1 MLRTASLRLF
11 AGISAALVA
20 LSGIGPAAANEYT
33 PVAYIE
39 GVVTAPAG
47 TRLDQLEV
55 RVYEIQDYLG
65 YKTAPVGADGRYK
78 VPYSWLQY
86 ANVKVLGGDTGLAD
100 TWYGNV
106 SRQEDATNIP
116 VRGRTVTGVDISVP
130 PGSSISGTISVP
142 PGTDTSALTVV
153 AESEFISPDRG
164 TFPATTRTA
173 GVAPDGSYRI
183 PGLGASTYTV
193 KVQPGTNPL
202 LETWYASGADK
213 EATTAVQVAAGSHK
227 TGIDVTVSKP
237 ASLSG
242 TAVFPPG
249 TTPEQGFVTLH
260 SERGNRIAGG
270 TFAADGAFHLP
281 MVPAG
286 TSRLSFGSTG
296 KPLAFGTL
304 WFPAAGELATAEPL
318 TLREGEARTDLR
330 LQMQPAGSITGTV
343 KGTGGAI
350 VGVSLLDSRDRVVST
365 TRTDATGA
373 YSIGR
378 LGPGAFKV
386 RFGDPGYSHQSAPY
400 MQQFYPG
407 VPEGARSE
415 AAADVIV
422 SAGKVTAGIDAVMT
436 PGAAISGVILDE
448 QGLPLHAHSVN
459 TVSLDGSVEE
469 RRAWTDTAGRFTI
482 SGLSDGDYILET
494 NFDAYSNS
502 LFPLGH
508 LYSGNVRDRQKAQ
521 ILSIRNGQPVDAGT
535 LSYSTAGKT
544 PSAAAGKFMP
554 LPPTRI
560 IDTRTRALPVGSGN
574 KFVLEV
580 AGKAGIPADAG
591 AVALNLTVTEPSSYG
606 NVYAAPFGALQ
617 PDTSNV
623 NYDEQETVPNYV
635 IVPIEEGR
643 ITLGNEGLGT
653 THLIADVAGYF
664 TGGTAADG
672 GAYQPLTPFRAA
684 DSRGTG
690 GTQGGQQFDV
700 QMTGL
705 SKLPADV
712 GAVVV
717 NLTAARVQSWDTGPR
732 TSYGHLTAFASGTP
746 KPATSNVNYD
756 WATGD
761 TPNLAIVPVSADGK
775 ISIANT
781 SPGPVGIIV
790 DVMGY
795 FRKAAATT
803 AGSFQSVAPKRL
815 LDTRQT
821 PAPVGAGKDIHVT
834 VAGANTI
841 PAGAKAAM
849 VNLTATEPR
858 SYGHLT
864 AYPAGKALPT
874 TSNVNYNQGQTVANF
889 AVVPIGADGK
899 ITIRNT
905 SGGGTHIIVDVV
917 GYILG

>member
-1 MLRTASLRLF
+1 M
-11 AGISAALVA
+11 AAIL
-20 LSGIGPAAANEYT
+20 GFCPGPATADDYT

-39 GVVTAPAG
+39 GVVSAPAG
-47 TRLDQLEV
+47 TPLDQLQV

-65 YKTAPVGADGRYK
+65 YKTAPVSADGRYK
-78 VPYSWLQY
+78 VAYSRLQY
-86 ANVKVLGGDTGLAD
+86 TNVKVLGGSTGLAD

-116 VRGRTVTGVDISVP
+116 VRGRTVSGVDISVA
-130 PGSSISGTISVP
+130 PGSAISGVISAP

-153 AESEFISPDRG
+153 AESEFTSPDRG
-164 TFPATTRTA
+164 TFPATSRTA
-173 GVAPDGSYRI
+173 GVSPDGNFRI

-193 KVQPGTNPL
+193 RVQPGSNPL
-202 LETWYASGADK
+202 LETWYGSGADK
-213 EATTAVQVAAGSHK
+213 KATTAVQVSAAVDK
-227 TGIDVTVSKP
+227 TGVNITMAKP

-260 SERGNRIAGG
+260 SESGNKIASG
-270 TFAADGAFHLP
+270 TFGEDGAFHLP

-296 KPLAFGTL
+296 KTLAFGTV
-304 WFPAAGELATAEPL
+304 WYPAAGEFATAERL
-318 TLREGEARTDLR
+318 SLSEGEVRTDLR

-343 KGTGGAI
+343 TGTAGAR
-350 VGVSLLDSRDRVVST
+350 VGVRLLDSQGRLVST
-365 TRTDATGA
+365 GQTDAAGA
-373 YSIGR
+373 YAIGR
-378 LGPGAFKV
+378 LGPGAYKV
-386 RFGDPGYSHQSAPY
+386 RFGDPGYSSQSAPF
-400 MQQFYPG
+400 MPQFYPG
-407 VPEGARSE
+407 APE
-415 AAADVIV
+415 AAGYAAGRDVAV
-422 SAGKVTAGIDAVMT
+422 ASGRTTAGIDAAMT
-436 PGAAISGVILDE
+436 PGAGISGVILDE
-448 QGLPLHAHSVN
+448 QGTPLNAHSVN

-469 RRAWTDTAGRFTI
+469 RGAWTDATGRFTI
-482 SGLSDGDYILET
+482 PGLSDGDYILET

-521 ILSIRNGQPVDAGT
+521 VLSIRNGQSVDAGT
-535 LSYSTAGKT
+535 LSYGTAGKT
-544 PSAAAGKFMP
+544 PSTAAGKFVP
-554 LPPTRI
+554 LPPMRI
-560 IDTRTRALPVGSGN
+560 LDTRTRALPVQPGSN
-574 KFVLEV
+574 FVLEI

-606 NVYAAPFGALQ
+606 NVYAAPFGSLQ

-635 IVPIEEGR
+635 VVPIKEGR
-643 ITLGNEGLGT
+643 IALGNEGMGT
-653 THLIADVAGYF
+653 AHLIADVAGYF
-664 TGGTAADG
+664 TGGTPTDS
-672 GAYQPLTPFRAA
+672 GAYQPLAPFRAA

-690 GTQGGQQFDV
+690 GTPGGQQFDV

-717 NLTAARVQSWDTGPR
+717 NLTAARIQSWDTGPLS
-732 TSYGHLTAFASGTP
+732 SYGHLTAFASGGSR
-746 KPATSNVNYD
+746 PATSNVNYA

-761 TPNLAIVPVSADGK
+761 TPNMAVVPVGADGK

-781 SPGPVGIIV
+781 SPGPIGIIV
-790 DVMGY
+790 DVLGY
-795 FRKAAATT
+795 FRKGDAAT
-803 AGSFQSVAPKRL
+803 AGSYQPVAPKRL
-815 LDTRQT
+815 LDTRPT
-821 PAPVGAGKDIHVT
+821 STPVGAGADINVA
-834 VAGANTI
+834 VAGMNAI

-849 VNLTATEPR
+849 INITATEPK
-858 SYGHLT
+858 SFGHLT
-864 AYPAGKALPT
+864 AYPSGKALPA
-874 TSNVNYNQGQTVANF
+874 TSSVNFNQSQTVANF
-889 AVVPIGADGK
+889 SIVPIGADGK

-905 SGGGTHIIVDVV
+905 SNGGTHVIVDVV